1 MRKLFESIVTVI
13 GSVISLLLCIRW
25 YLNTREIEPLVG
37 IIGFSVV
44 LLTALVYYLFPE
56 HKAESPSSIPN
67 ADSNKPE
74 ISKTF
79 NISQSDMKD
88 EQSVT
93 NRPKTAFKRTEKGD
107 TTEVEA
113 ALNSADFHT
122 VLDLLDAHYGNRPS
136 IQYSTLR
143 QYIVHAL
150 SQGQMPNP
158 PTVMGLKVLIEELK
172 TREL

>member
-56 HKAESPSSIPN
+56 HKAEPSSATPIV
-67 ADSNKPE
+67 DSNKPE
-74 ISKTF
+74 ISETL
-79 NISQSDMKD
+79 NISQSNMKD

-93 NRPKTAFKRTEKGD
+93 NTPQTEPMHTAKGNIV
-107 TTEVEA
+107 EAEA
-113 ALNSADFHT
+113 ALNSADYYK
-122 VLDLLDAHYGNRPS
+122 VLNLLDSHYGNRPS
-136 IQYSTLR
+136 IQYSTIR

-158 PTVMGLKVLIEELK
+158 ASVSGLKILINELK
-172 TREL
+172 KER